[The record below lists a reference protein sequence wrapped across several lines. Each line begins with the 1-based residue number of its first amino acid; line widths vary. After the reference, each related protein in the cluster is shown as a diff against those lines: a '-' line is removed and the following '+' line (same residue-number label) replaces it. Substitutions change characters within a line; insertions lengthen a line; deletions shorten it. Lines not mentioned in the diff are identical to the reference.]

1 MTVKEY
7 QERLYFIIKT
17 MEISEANE
25 FNRGYIQGLTLALSC
40 CPDSF
45 DAPAN
50 KEPFDFNKIKQNI
63 HYSDKIGPWEGDEIK

>member
-1 MTVKEY
+1 MNAKEY

-25 FNRGYIQGLTLALSC
+25 FNKGYIQGLTLALSC

-45 DAPAN
+45 DAPVN
-50 KEPFDFNKIKQNI
+50 KESFDFQKIKQNI
-63 HYSDKIGPWEGDEIK
+63 HYFDKIGPWEGDEIQ